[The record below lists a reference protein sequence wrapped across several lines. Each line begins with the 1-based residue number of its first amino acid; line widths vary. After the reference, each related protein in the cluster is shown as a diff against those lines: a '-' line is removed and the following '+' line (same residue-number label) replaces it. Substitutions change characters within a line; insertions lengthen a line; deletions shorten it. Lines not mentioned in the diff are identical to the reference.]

1 MFLCL
6 PKEKYGIT
14 EYIII
19 TNYCI
24 FITLGFIYNIRIIL
38 QQNHHFS
45 NVESHMLSLNI
56 IFIYIA
62 NKHVTYH
69 FFFEICNVREPSNHH
84 CINSHTISSVIKF
97 VHQFLRNTCDLWNI
111 LELMNI
117 LMFTLE
123 YSTGHM
129 LKRSIISTQFN
140 QFWKPCS
147 WLYKILFYL
156 SLPTPFPSV
165 PIFFGRRNSYLD
177 R

>member
-69 FFFEICNVREPSNHH
+69 FFFEICNVRELSNHH

-111 LELMNI
+111 LLLMII

-123 YSTGHM
+123 HSTGHM